1 MKSIYVT
8 ALIIGLSA
16 MNISYADNAQ
26 YKPVSTVITQASS
39 KLYYSANPSA
49 YRSNNGAHE
58 DIKEA
63 FSNLRAEAWRKQK
76 YLAHLVSKD
85 NARKLALAK
94 KPDIKIGMSAGEVL
108 NSRWGEPA
116 YKSSDSAIA
125 AERWVYN
132 NGSYLFLKNGRV
144 TAIEQ

>member
-1 MKSIYVT
+1 MKTLYIT
-8 ALIIGLSA
+8 ALIVGLSV
-16 MNISYADNAQ
+16 MNISYANNAQ
-26 YKPVSTVITQASS
+26 YKPANNTASNHS
-39 KLYYSANPSA
+39 GLYYSANSSA
-49 YRSNNGAHE
+49 YRANSHTHDDME
-58 DIKEA
+58 EA
-63 FSNLRAEAWRKQK
+63 FGNLRAEAWRKQK
-76 YLAHLVSKD
+76 HLAHLISKD

-108 NSRWGEPA
+108 NSRWGKPA
-116 YKSSDSAIA
+116 YKSSDGAIA

>member
-1 MKSIYVT
+1 M
-8 ALIIGLSA
+8 
-16 MNISYADNAQ
+16 
-26 YKPVSTVITQASS
+26 
-39 KLYYSANPSA
+39 
-49 YRSNNGAHE
+49 
-58 DIKEA
+58 
-63 FSNLRAEAWRKQK
+63 
-76 YLAHLVSKD
+76 SKD

-108 NSRWGEPA
+108 NSRWGKPA
-116 YKSSDSAIA
+116 YKSSDGAIA